1 MPMGQGAPEAM
12 TPAAQA
18 TTGAATSTRS
28 TLPVLKHVISA
39 VPKMI
44 WLPVFFVVGPLA
56 VATTKQIAEFPSR
69 QLYIRAGLVAAALGL
84 CFAFDDPAAPTS
96 DAVPTPLRKSRLPRL
111 LFSLIPWSVAV
122 GVTIWGGVQGL
133 DPVLLAVDPTAGPHL
148 PLGRLIIEALTIAV
162 TGLAIASI
170 IASRWSDEPGPSAS
184 AVLLGLS
191 VLLWAASMRW
201 TPAWADPM
209 DARWGVT
216 MGYWGGTLIAASFVT
231 ALFSWDS
238 RRPAIRAHRSRR
250 S

>member
-1 MPMGQGAPEAM
+1 MVQGAPEAM

-18 TTGAATSTRS
+18 TTGAPTSTRS
-28 TLPVLKHVISA
+28 TLPALKHVLSA
-39 VPKMI
+39 IPKVI
-44 WLPVFFVVGPLA
+44 WLPVFVAVGPLA
-56 VATTKQIAEFPSR
+56 VAATKQIADFPSR

-84 CFAFDDPAAPTS
+84 CFAFDDPAAPTTAAS
-96 DAVPTPLRKSRLPRL
+96 PTPLRVRRLPRL
-111 LFSLIPWSVAV
+111 LLSLIPWSLAVAI
-122 GVTIWGGVQGL
+122 TIGAGSQGL

-148 PLGRLIIEALTIAV
+148 PLGRLLIEALTIAV

-170 IASRWSDEPGPSAS
+170 IASRWSDEPGTSAS

-216 MGYWGGTLIAASFVT
+216 IGYWGGTLIAASFVT